1 MNNNIIKIIINK
13 EQEKNRIDKIL
24 MENDIIKNLNI
35 TRGQLQNIIKNGNLK
50 KNNQTFI
57 DNSYKAKIND
67 NFELIIPE
75 FKEKT
80 LKATEIPLNIVYED
94 NDLIVI
100 NKQAGLTTHPGAGN
114 EENTLANALLN
125 LYGNDLSKIGGEFRP
140 GIVHRLDKDTSG
152 LMVVAKNDKA
162 HLSLSQ
168 QLQERILKRTYI
180 AFLWGVINPKN
191 GEIEAYM
198 ERSKTNRLKMEI
210 VNDTNARY
218 SLTHYKTLE
227 TFLDNSISA
236 VEFNLD
242 TGRTHQ
248 IRLHASHIK
257 HSLIGDMVY
266 GGKSRHL
273 KKDYGEE
280 IKNLIDNFSRQAL
293 HSYKIKFIQ
302 PTTNEEKFFEVP
314 LPQDMQELYDKIK
327 KDS

>member
-57 DNSYKAKIND
+57 DNSYKAKLND
-67 NFELIIPE
+67 NFELLIPE
-75 FKEKT
+75 IKEKT
-80 LKATEIPLNIVYED
+80 LQATEIPLNIVYED

-125 LYGNDLSKIGGEFRP
+125 LYGNNLSKISGDFRP

-168 QLQERILKRTYI
+168 QLQERVLKRTYI
-180 AFLWGVINPKN
+180 AFLWGVISPKN

-227 TFLDNSISA
+227 TFLDNSISL

-257 HSLIGDMVY
+257 HPLIGDMVY

-273 KKDYGEE
+273 KKDYGNE
-280 IKNLIDNFSRQAL
+280 IKNLVDNFHRQAL

-302 PTTNEEKFFEVP
+302 PTTNELKSFEIP
-314 LPQDMQELYDKIK
+314 LPQDMQKLYDKIK

>member
-1 MNNNIIKIIINK
+1 MNNNIIKVIINK

-35 TRGQLQNIIKNGNLK
+35 TRGQLQEIIKNGNLK

-57 DNSYKAKIND
+57 DNSYKAKLND
-67 NFELIIPE
+67 NFELLIPE

-125 LYGNDLSKIGGEFRP
+125 LYGNNLSKISGDFRP

-162 HLSLSQ
+162 HLALTQ

-191 GEIEAYM
+191 GAIEGYM

-227 TFLDNSISA
+227 TFLDNSISV

-248 IRLHASHIK
+248 IRLHASYIK
-257 HSLIGDMVY
+257 HPLIGDTIY

-273 KKDYGEE
+273 KKDYGSE
-280 IKNLIDNFSRQAL
+280 IKNLVDNFPRQAL

>member
-80 LKATEIPLNIVYED
+80 LQATEIPLDIIYED

-125 LYGNDLSKIGGEFRP
+125 LYGNNLSKISGDFRP

-162 HLSLSQ
+162 HLSLTQ
-168 QLQERILKRTYI
+168 QLQERVLKRTYI
-180 AFLWGVINPKN
+180 AFLWGVISPKN

-248 IRLHASHIK
+248 IRLHASYIK
-257 HSLIGDMVY
+257 HPLIGDSIY